1 MSDSQM
7 ASHRL
12 RVTIILLSL
21 ALPHYAAAQ
30 TDFSGRWI
38 ATPDSARAGRGASAS
53 PGSGWGSPITITQDA
68 ARVVVEAPF
77 FSRYDMQPPVRFAY
91 ALSGAETKNALMMGS
106 GVQEQLSHAAWEGST
121 LVIRTTH
128 LMPNPAGGGDSLR
141 VEVVQRLSL
150 ESANRLVVETTRAG
164 VLGGQS
170 ITTRTVYTKQ

>member
-1 MSDSQM
+1 M

-30 TDFSGRWI
+30 TDYSGRWV
-38 ATPDSARAGRGASAS
+38 ATPDTTRTGRGAIAS
-53 PGSGWGSPITITQDA
+53 PGSGWGSSITVTQDA
-68 ARVVVEAPF
+68 SRLVVEAPF
-77 FSRYDMQPPVRFAY
+77 FSRYDMQPPVRFTY
-91 ALSGAETKNALMMGS
+91 ALTGAETKNTLMLGN
-106 GVQEQLSHAAWEGST
+106 GVQEQLSHAAWSGST
-121 LVIRTTH
+121 LVITTTH

-150 ESANRLVVETTRAG
+150 ESPNRLVVETTRGG

-170 ITTRTVYTKQ
+170 ITTRTIYTKQ